1 MSLNMRFERA
11 FTLVLPLLALA
22 GATPLFAG
30 QEDLEELVRRQGEQI
45 RQLKEEVGDLRS
57 QQASGIDSDISQ
69 YLAETDVA
77 RAPTGSKGGGLF
89 GGRVR
94 VGGYFSLEFRD
105 DGDGQTMHFDQH
117 RLVLK
122 LQSEIADGIGFETE
136 IEFEGG
142 GADVSFLTGNE
153 ILVEFAE
160 LSFQLIE
167 DKLILNAGV
176 ILIPWGRFNQYHDDP
191 LNELTDRPLV
201 SRRIGAAAF
210 GQPGI
215 GTEGTFEFG
224 DSWFFDYNVALV
236 QGFADGFTTNGGVRG
251 ARQSFRAD
259 NNDNKQ
265 VFARFVLSPP
275 TQWFDVVEAGGSLN
289 FGKHDAGGNLRNYG
303 WAFELFARK
312 GPVQVTGEYM
322 LQRIEQPAAAPLTD
336 PRRQDGWY
344 VEVAYFFF
352 PGAWRGKHTLLTDE
366 STFALVVR
374 VEAIDLNH
382 STTGDTFRDDLQQI
396 SVGFNY
402 RPVQRTVFKISYT
415 WVDSEET
422 GFVSGA
428 ADRFTISC
436 ASYF

>member
-1 MSLNMRFERA
+1 MRLFERS
-11 FTLVLPLLALA
+11 FTLVLLLGCWNAPVL
-22 GATPLFAG
+22 AG
-30 QEDLEELVRRQGEQI
+30 QEELEDLVRRQGEQI
-45 RQLKEEVGDLRS
+45 RQLTQEVGDLRS
-57 QQASGIDSDISQ
+57 QQATGLKKDITR
-69 YLAETDVA
+69 YLEETDVE
-77 RAPTGSKGGGLF
+77 RVGSGSKGGGLF

-105 DGDGQTMHFDQH
+105 DGDGKTMHFDQH

-122 LQSEIADGIGFETE
+122 LQADIADGIGFETE

-142 GADVSFLTGNE
+142 GADVSFLSGNE

-160 LSFQLIE
+160 LSFELVE
-167 DKLILNAGV
+167 DKLIFNAGV
-176 ILIPWGRFNQYHDDP
+176 ILMPWGRFNQFHDDP

-201 SRRIGAAAF
+201 SGRIGAVAF

-215 GTEGTFEFG
+215 GAEGTLEFSDG
-224 DSWFFDYNVALV
+224 WFFDYNVALV
-236 QGFADGFTTNGGVRG
+236 QGFANGFTTNGGVRD

-265 VFARFVLSPP
+265 VFARFILSPP
-275 TQWFDVVEAGGSLN
+275 TQWLDVLEAGGSLN
-289 FGKHDAGGNLRNYG
+289 FGKHDAGGDLRNYG

-312 GPVQVTGEYM
+312 GPVQLTGEYM
-322 LQRIEQPAAAPLTD
+322 LQRIQQPTAAPLTD

-352 PGAWRGKHTLLTDE
+352 PGGWRGKHTLFTDE

-382 STTGDTFRDDLQQI
+382 STTGSTFRDDLQQI

-422 GFVSGA
+422 GFVSGS
-428 ADRFTISC
+428 ADRFTISW